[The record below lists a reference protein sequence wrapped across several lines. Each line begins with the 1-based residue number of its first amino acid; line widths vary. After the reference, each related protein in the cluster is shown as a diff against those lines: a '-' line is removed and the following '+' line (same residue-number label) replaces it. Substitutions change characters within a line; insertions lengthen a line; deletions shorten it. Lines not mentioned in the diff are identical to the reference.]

1 MEATRQRTTASQT
14 VRPEPEAPPARILC
28 SRPWFAGRTIAGRPI
43 ESTLLPDGGLLA
55 SLALFTHAR
64 RWDAAVFEEDE
75 RRLALF
81 CLVKRLVRAKRCRVV
96 SVGANLTP
104 PRSLRGRLR
113 IRVVGWLLR
122 GVDLFLCYVRATE
135 RMRNTYR
142 LDPRRFAFV
151 PFKVNTYDIV
161 QSVTPSDEGF
171 ALVCGRSDRDY
182 RTLAAAAR
190 GLDVPIVVLIG
201 PDHAEHGVDVD
212 RAAMPPNVTL
222 RSDDGS
228 ADSWVRWIARARC
241 VVLPVLPD
249 VLKASGISTYLVA
262 MALGKTVIMTEC
274 PATQGLIDGGQAV
287 VVPASDPA
295 ALREAIARVAADTAF
310 RERTGAAGRAYASAL
325 GDERRL
331 ADDIVRFVE
340 SLIDGEARS
349 LPSAS

>member
-1 MEATRQRTTASQT
+1 M
-14 VRPEPEAPPARILC
+14 
-28 SRPWFAGRTIAGRPI
+28 GGRPI
-43 ESTLLPDGGLLA
+43 ESTLLPNGGLLA
-55 SLALFTHAR
+55 SLRLFLHAR
-64 RWDAAVFEEDE
+64 RWNAAVFEEDE

-81 CLVKRLVRAKRCRVV
+81 CLVKRLVGAKRCRVV

-113 IRVVGWLLR
+113 VRVVGWLLR
-122 GVDLFLCYVRATE
+122 QVDLFLCYIRATE
-135 RMRNTYR
+135 RMRDSYR

-151 PFKVNTYDIV
+151 PFKVNNYDMV
-161 QSVTPSDEGF
+161 RGVTPSDDGF

-190 GLDVPIVVLIG
+190 GLDVPIVVLTG
-201 PDHAEHGVDVD
+201 PDHAELGVDVD
-212 RAAMPPNVTL
+212 RAALPPNVTV

-228 ADSWVRWIARARC
+228 ADSWVRWIARARF

-262 MALGKTVIMTEC
+262 MALGKAVIMTDC

-295 ALREAIARVAADTAF
+295 ALRQAISRVAADTAF
-310 RERTGAAGRAYASAL
+310 RERTGAAGKAYASTL

-331 ADDIVRFVE
+331 ADDIARFVE
-340 SLIDGEARS
+340 SLIDGGARS
-349 LPSAS
+349 VPSVS

>member
-1 MEATRQRTTASQT
+1 MGGHP
-14 VRPEPEAPPARILC
+14 V
-28 SRPWFAGRTIAGRPI
+28 
-43 ESTLLPDGGLLA
+43 ESTLVPQGGLLA
-55 SLALFTHAR
+55 SVRLFTHAR
-64 RWDAAVFEEDE
+64 RWKAAVFEEDE

-81 CLVKRLVRAKRCRVV
+81 CLMKRLVRAKGCRVV

-113 IRVVGWLLR
+113 VRVIGWLLR
-122 GVDLFLCYVRATE
+122 EVDLFLCYIRATE
-135 RMRNTYR
+135 RMRITYR

-151 PFKVNTYDIV
+151 PFKVNTFDLV
-161 QSVTPSDEGF
+161 RAVAPSDDGF

-190 GLDVPIVVLIG
+190 GLDVPIVVLTG
-201 PDHAEHGVDVD
+201 PDHAELGVDVD
-212 RAAMPPNVTL
+212 RAAMPPNVTV

-228 ADSWVRWIARARC
+228 AHSWVGWIARARF

-262 MALGKTVIMTEC
+262 MALGKAVIMSDS

-287 VVPASDPA
+287 IVPASDPA

-310 RERTGAAGRAYASAL
+310 RERTAAAGRAYARAL
-325 GDERRL
+325 GDEGRL
-331 ADDIVRFVE
+331 ADDIARLVE
-340 SLIDGEARS
+340 SLIDGGVRS
-349 LPSAS
+349 VPAAS